1 MLKKIMPL
9 LALIF
14 GLAGGG
20 AAAIFLAPPPEDQPM
35 SQNEATT
42 PDAQSETSSDDLQ
55 DGASDSFEIVKLPSQ
70 FVVPVIMDNRVRAM
84 VILTVALEVEV
95 GQGDRV
101 RALEP
106 KLRDEFLA
114 ELFSLAA
121 LDGFK
126 DEMISRKTLEL
137 VKRALSVRSS
147 EVLDLQNVNVLVTDM
162 ARQDAL

>member
-20 AAAIFLAPPPEDQPM
+20 AAAIFLAPPPDDQPM

>member
-9 LALIF
+9 FALLF

-20 AAAIFLAPPPEDQPM
+20 AAAIFLAPPHDDEPM
-35 SQNEATT
+35 SESDATAA
-42 PDAQSETSSDDLQ
+42 DAQAGTSSDDPQ
-55 DGASDSFEIVKLPSQ
+55 DGASDTFEIVKLPSQ

-126 DEMISRKTLEL
+126 DELISRKTLEL

-147 EVLDLQNVNVLVTDM
+147 EVLGLQNVTVLVTDM
-162 ARQDAL
+162 ARQDAF

>member
-9 LALIF
+9 LALIL

-20 AAAIFLAPPPEDQPM
+20 AAAIFLAPPPDDQPM

-42 PDAQSETSSDDLQ
+42 PDALSETSSDDLQ

-147 EVLDLQNVNVLVTDM
+147 EVLGLQNVNVLVTDM

>member
-9 LALIF
+9 LALIL

-20 AAAIFLAPPPEDQPM
+20 AAAIFLAPPPDDQPM

-42 PDAQSETSSDDLQ
+42 PHAQSETSSDDLQ

-147 EVLDLQNVNVLVTDM
+147 EVLGLQNVNVLVTDM

>member
-9 LALIF
+9 FALLF

-20 AAAIFLAPPPEDQPM
+20 AAAIFLAPPPDDEPM
-35 SQNEATT
+35 PQNEATA

-137 VKRALSVRSS
+137 VKRALSVRSR
-147 EVLDLQNVNVLVTDM
+147 EVLGVQKVNVLVTDM
-162 ARQDAL
+162 ARQDAF

>member
-9 LALIF
+9 LALIL

-20 AAAIFLAPPPEDQPM
+20 AAAIFLASPPDDQPM

-147 EVLDLQNVNVLVTDM
+147 EVLGLQNVNVLVTDM

>member
-9 LALIF
+9 LALIL

-20 AAAIFLAPPPEDQPM
+20 AAAIFLAPPPDDQPM

-147 EVLDLQNVNVLVTDM
+147 EVLGLQNVNVLVTDM

>member
-9 LALIF
+9 LALIL

-20 AAAIFLAPPPEDQPM
+20 AAAIFLAPPPDDQPM

-147 EVLDLQNVNVLVTDM
+147 GVLGLQNVNVLVTDM

>member
-1 MLKKIMPL
+1 
-9 LALIF
+9 
-14 GLAGGG
+14 
-20 AAAIFLAPPPEDQPM
+20 M

-147 EVLDLQNVNVLVTDM
+147 EVLGLQNVNVLVTDM

>member
-9 LALIF
+9 FALLF

-20 AAAIFLAPPPEDQPM
+20 AAAIFLAPPPDDEPM
-35 SQNEATT
+35 SQHEATA
-42 PDAQSETSSDDLQ
+42 PDTQSETSSNDLQ
-55 DGASDSFEIVKLPSQ
+55 DRASGSFEIVKLPSQ

-147 EVLDLQNVNVLVTDM
+147 EVLGLQNVNVLVTDM
-162 ARQDAL
+162 ARQDAF